1 MYRSDTPYP
10 SGGATADITASIR
23 RDWARTR
30 MVAAIEEAGG
40 GHLCSP
46 RRDLS
51 ITEDDFKAVWA
62 QRGVLCVVS
71 GQPSTMVVK
80 AASSWVARRR

>member
-1 MYRSDTPYP
+1 MSAAAI
-10 SGGATADITASIR
+10 GGATADITASIR

-40 GHLCSP
+40 GHLCNP

-51 ITEDDFKAVWA
+51 ITEDDFKIRVEVFTYKEVILELPLIK
-62 QRGVLCVVS
+62 GF
-71 GQPSTMVVK
+71 
-80 AASSWVARRR
+80 SS

>member
-1 MYRSDTPYP
+1 
-10 SGGATADITASIR
+10 
-23 RDWARTR
+23 

-51 ITEDDFKAVWA
+51 ITVEDFKAVWA
-62 QRGVLCVVS
+62 KRGVLCVVS
-71 GQPSTMVVK
+71 GQPGVMVVK
-80 AASSWVARRR
+80 EASSWMVRGG

>member
-1 MYRSDTPYP
+1 MSAAAI
-10 SGGATADITASIR
+10 GGATADITASIR

-40 GHLCSP
+40 GHLCNP

-80 AASSWVARRR
+80 AASSWVARS